1 VFILF
6 LIAVSLQVIFFI
18 VFLVALFRKE
28 SEHEAD
34 SQALS
39 VIVCAH
45 DEEQNL
51 RELIPLLLNQQH
63 ECFEVIIV
71 NDRSNDGTYDFLL
84 AETKKE
90 ARLKMVHIEK
100 KPDHV
105 NAKKYALTLGIKA
118 AQFDWVVLTDADCRP
133 HSTLWLSSLNAK
145 MSDQTDIVLGYS
157 PYLKT
162 SGILNLFIRYE
173 TLFTAL
179 QYFALALLGKPYMG
193 VGRNLAYRK
202 SLFLSNKGFGD
213 FIGVTGGDDDLFV
226 NRHATKTNTRVC
238 TGEPSLVYSIPK
250 QTVHDFF
257 WQKVRHLSVGKKYR
271 ASHQTLLAVFS
282 VSLLCVW
289 LVAVPMMISGVYPEW
304 VAGLFNLRLA
314 LLSVAIH
321 QASVRFGHK
330 FEWWAVLLLDFLFVI
345 YYLSTVPVAL
355 LTKKLRWK
363 N

>member
-1 VFILF
+1 
-6 LIAVSLQVIFFI
+6 
-18 VFLVALFRKE
+18 
-28 SEHEAD
+28 
-34 SQALS
+34 
-39 VIVCAH
+39 
-45 DEEQNL
+45 
-51 RELIPLLLNQQH
+51 LLLNQQH
-63 ECFEVIIV
+63 ERFEVIVV

-90 ARLKMVHIEK
+90 ARLKMVHIDK

-133 HSTLWLSSLNAK
+133 HSSQWLNTLNAK
-145 MSDQTDIVLGYS
+145 MSDQTEIVLGYS
-157 PYLKT
+157 PYLK
-162 SGILNLFIRYE
+162 SPGILNLFIRYE

-179 QYFALALLGKPYMG
+179 QYIAFSVLGRPYMG
-193 VGRNLAYRK
+193 VGRNMAYRK
-202 SLFLSNKGFGD
+202 SLFLNNKGFGD

-226 NRHATKTNTRVC
+226 NRHATSTNTAVC
-238 TGEPSLVYSIPK
+238 LGESSLVYSIPK
-250 QTVHDFF
+250 TTIREFF

-271 ASHQTLLAVFS
+271 LTHQAVLSIFS
-282 VSLLCVW
+282 VSLLCTW
-289 LVAVPMMISGVYPEW
+289 LVGVPLLLAGIYPQW
-304 VAGLFNLRLA
+304 VAVLFTLRIV
-314 LLSVAIH
+314 LLSAAIH